1 MKRYKLIGSLCN
13 ALKKMR
19 PKRVYVSAVILA
31 AGSGSRMGGDVTK
44 QWLDIG
50 GIPTVVRSILAFDA
64 CKNVKEIIVCAK
76 KDELAR
82 YEGLAEKYGIK
93 KLKKVVSGKET
104 RQLSALEGFK
114 RISEKATFVA
124 VHDAARCL
132 ITPEMI
138 EKTVKGAVLN
148 GCAVAAS
155 RATDTVKLVNSRIF
169 VTDTPERS
177 SVWLAAT
184 PQIFETDI
192 YRASAYVALKDKITV
207 TDDASMAEHAG
218 FAVKLVDIGRENI
231 KITTKEDVFL
241 AEAILKM
248 RSTVLA
254 DEL

>member
-1 MKRYKLIGSLCN
+1 MKRYKLVGAICS
-13 ALKKMR
+13 ALKTVR
-19 PKRVYVSAVILA
+19 PKRVNVSAVILA
-31 AGSGSRMGGDVTK
+31 AGSGSRMGTDVTK
-44 QWLDIG
+44 QWLDVG
-50 GIPTVVRSILAFDA
+50 GIPTVVRSILAFDR
-64 CKNVKEIIVCAK
+64 CKSIKEIIICAK

-82 YEGLAEKYGIK
+82 YEGLAEKYKIK
-93 KLKKVVSGKET
+93 KLKKVVAGKET

-114 RISEKATFVA
+114 NISDKATHVA

-138 EKTVKGAVLN
+138 EKTVKVAVVNGA
-148 GCAVAAS
+148 AVAAS
-155 RATDTVKLVNSRIF
+155 KATDTVKLVNSRLL

-177 SVWLAAT
+177 SVWLAST

-218 FAVKLVDIGRENI
+218 FAVKLVDIGKENI
-231 KITTKEDVFL
+231 KITTKEDIFL

-248 RSTVLA
+248 RNTVFS
-254 DEL
+254 DEI

>member
-1 MKRYKLIGSLCN
+1 MHCN
-13 ALKKMR
+13 LPGLVWK
-19 PKRVYVSAVILA
+19 
-31 AGSGSRMGGDVTK
+31 AGRWPGAVTK

-50 GIPTVVRSILAFDA
+50 GIPTVVRSLLAFNA
-64 CKNVKEIIVCAK
+64 SKSIKEIILCVK
-76 KDELAR
+76 KDELHR
-82 YEGLAEKYGIK
+82 YDGIKEKYGIK
-93 KLKKVVSGKET
+93 KLKKIVPGGET

-114 RISEKATFVA
+114 NISNKAGYVA

-138 EKTVKGAVLN
+138 EKTVRAAVIN

-155 RATDTVKLVNSRIF
+155 RATDTVKLVNSRLL

-177 SVWLAAT
+177 TVWLAAT
-184 PQIFETDI
+184 PQVFETEI

-218 FAVKLVDIGRENI
+218 FAVKLVDTGKENM
-231 KITTKEDVFL
+231 KITTPEDVYI

-248 RSTVLA
+248 RSTVFA
-254 DEL
+254 DEKQ